1 MFGATGMSQSFSCCR
16 TDTGGDVSSGNWR
29 EACAPLFGRPS
40 AALDVLRAPSLSG
53 AGLLCLDGNTSGAAV
68 SRHCACSQTVN
79 CSVVCKGRR
88 FHSSSF
94 SAFAPWRFVAYD
106 DASGSRASLNRTESS
121 CWSTLRVAESAASV
135 SASRFSRAVMYAA
148 GRPRLPPS

>member
-1 MFGATGMSQSFSCCR
+1 MFGAIGISQSFSCCR
-16 TDTGGDVSSGNWR
+16 TDTGGDVSPGIWR

-40 AALDVLRAPSLSG
+40 AVLDVLRAPSLSG
-53 AGLLCLDGNTSGAAV
+53 TELLCLGGNTSGAAV
-68 SRHCACSQTVN
+68 SRHCACSQAVN

-94 SAFAPWRFVAYD
+94 SAFEPCRFGACD
-106 DASGSRASLNRTESS
+106 DGSESLTSFNRIKSWFWTTVS
-121 CWSTLRVAESAASV
+121 VAESAASV